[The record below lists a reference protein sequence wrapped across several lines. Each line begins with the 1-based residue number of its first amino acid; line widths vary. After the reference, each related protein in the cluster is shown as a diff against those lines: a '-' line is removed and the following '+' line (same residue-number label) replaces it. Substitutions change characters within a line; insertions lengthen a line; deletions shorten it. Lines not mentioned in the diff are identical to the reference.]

1 MKNVADIYALS
12 PMQKLM
18 LIHARTAGS
27 GHDLL
32 FSQIVYEISG
42 ALDGEAYRRAWE
54 LIVERHP
61 ALRTMFVWQDK
72 QEPLQVVRETAPLPW
87 SEEDWRDLSTAEQQS
102 ALARLLAADRA
113 AGFDLLRPPLM
124 RLNLIR
130 VDERKSWLVW
140 SSHHL
145 IIDRWCIDILLS
157 ETKSAY
163 EAFSAG
169 EYPHLPP
176 APRFRDYIGWLA
188 QKDEQQSRAY
198 WREALR
204 DFAPRPLPLLPP
216 AVGEPEP
223 SALRI
228 EIGGDVLG
236 HLRQLAAK
244 NDLTLNTLVTSIWA
258 IIVAKASGTDDLLLG
273 LTVSGRPP
281 ELPGVSEA
289 IGCFIN
295 NVPLRVTLD
304 NELPLQ
310 GWQGQLQEK
319 LLALHEHEHAS
330 LAQIQEWSAIHSPA
344 ALFETLLIFQA
355 PVSYAAPEGLDL
367 ALLRGGTQTGY
378 PIALSVIQ
386 GAETLHLALAYDP
399 QRLPPGMA
407 GQMQAALQQLLE
419 ALAGD
424 PQVTLA
430 ALRAAAEI
438 DPPRELAASDS
449 GQELADE
456 RPYMPPRTAAEQA
469 LGQIW
474 AEILGLPHVGI
485 DDRFFALGGDSIGA
499 IQLLDQIEGRL
510 GQSAPISLLFSD
522 PTLAQFAAAISDEGA
537 AHAVDP
543 VLLPVNANGTE
554 PPFFYAHGVFGDVSS
569 LTNIVP
575 KLPASQPLYG
585 LQAYG
590 LHPGHEPDRTIEEM
604 AAHAVEALRRVQPAG
619 PYRLGGFCFGGVLA
633 YEIAR
638 QLEQLGEE
646 IALLAIIE
654 GSAPREYH
662 QRQPFYAPGRLRIIR
677 HSAPQIL
684 RGNQEFGGWRLGE
697 KVRRRIRTKRA
708 GGNAR
713 NGRDKWDVEFDN
725 LADFNASRPERQ
737 HLLRDINI
745 AAVEQYR
752 PGPLRGRIILFRAGY
767 LPARHT
773 FLAKIDPQ
781 RGWGRFAAGGVDIR
795 TVDGTHIGILR
806 QPHVAQL
813 AAALVQALKES

>member
-18 LIHARTAGS
+18 LVHARTAGS

-32 FSQIVYEISG
+32 LSQIVYEISG
-42 ALDGEAYRRAWE
+42 ALQGDAYRRAWE
-54 LIVERHP
+54 LMIERHP

-72 QEPLQVVRETAPLPW
+72 QEPLQVVRETVSLPW
-87 SEEDWRDLSTAEQQS
+87 SEEDWRGLPPAEQQS
-102 ALARLLAADRA
+102 ALTRLLAADRA

-124 RLNLIR
+124 RLILIR
-130 VDERKSWLVW
+130 LGEQKSWLVW

-145 IIDRWCIDILLS
+145 IIDRWCISILLG
-157 ETKSAY
+157 ETRSAY
-163 EAFSAG
+163 EAFIAG
-169 EYPHLPP
+169 EHPHLPP
-176 APRFRDYIGWLA
+176 APRYRDYIGWLA
-188 QKDEQQSRAY
+188 QKDEAQSRDY

-216 AVGEPEP
+216 TSAEPEP
-223 SALRI
+223 AALRSQ
-228 EIGGDVLG
+228 IGGAVLDR
-236 HLRQLAAK
+236 LRQLAAK

-258 IIVAKASGTDDLLLG
+258 IIVAKAVGADDLLLG

-281 ELPGVSEA
+281 ELPGVSNA
-289 IGCFIN
+289 VGCFIN
-295 NVPLRVTLD
+295 NVPLRVRLD
-304 NELPLQ
+304 NELSLQ
-310 GWQGQLQEK
+310 KWQGRLQED

-330 LAQIQEWSAIHSPA
+330 LAQIQEWSAIKSPA
-344 ALFETLLIFQA
+344 ALFETVIIFQA
-355 PVSYAAPEGLDL
+355 PVNTAAPEGLNL

-378 PIALSVIQ
+378 PIALSVVPD
-386 GAETLHLALAYDP
+386 ADMLRLALAYDA

-407 GQMQAALQQLLE
+407 EQLHAALQQLLE

-430 ALRAAAEI
+430 ALRALAVI
-438 DPPRELAASDS
+438 DPPREMAA
-449 GQELADE
+449 GAGRKMADQ

-469 LGQIW
+469 LAQIW
-474 AEILGLPHVGI
+474 AEILRLPHVGI

-499 IQLLDQIEGRL
+499 IQLLDQMEGRL

-522 PTLAQFAAAISDEGA
+522 PTLAQLAEAIGDEGA
-537 AHAVDP
+537 ARAIDP
-543 VLLPVNANGTE
+543 VLLPVNADGSE

-575 KLPASQPLYG
+575 HFPASQPLYG

-590 LHPGHEPDRTIEEM
+590 LHGDHEPDRTIEEM
-604 AAHAVEALRRVQPAG
+604 AAHALDAMRRVQPSG

-638 QLEQLGEE
+638 QLEQAGEE

-654 GSAPREYH
+654 GSAPREFH
-662 QRQPFYAPGRLRIIR
+662 QPQPFYAPERLQIIR

-684 RGNQEFGGWRLGE
+684 RGHQEFGGWRLSE
-697 KVRRRIRTKRA
+697 KIRRRLGKQSA
-708 GGNAR
+708 GGMAK
-713 NGRDKWDVEFDN
+713 NGRDPWGLEFDN
-725 LADFNASRPERQ
+725 LADFNALRPARQ
-737 HLLRDINI
+737 HRLRDINV

-752 PGPLRGRIILFRAGY
+752 PGSLRGRITLFRAGY
-767 LPARHT
+767 LPAKHT

-781 RGWGRFAAGGVDIR
+781 RGWGRLAAGGVEIH
-795 TVDGTHIGILR
+795 TVAGTHIGVLR
-806 QPHVAQL
+806 QPHAAQL
-813 AAALVQALKES
+813 TAALVQALKES